1 MAEEKP
7 NSPTDSKEDAGE
19 EETIGGDDGNSNS
32 GNLTSPEG
40 ILMLSIAGIID
51 VISLIPIINIV
62 SDVLGIIIIGG
73 WLVITRP
80 GEALKK
86 AVKKFLIAC
95 GIELI
100 PIVSIAPSW
109 TWFVYKT
116 LNDG

>member
-1 MAEEKP
+1 MAEE
-7 NSPTDSKEDAGE
+7 N
-19 EETIGGDDGNSNS
+19 EETDESRQKGETGGGIA
-32 GNLTSPEG
+32 SPEG
-40 ILMLSIAGIID
+40 VLMLSVAGIID
-51 VISLIPIINIV
+51 VISLIPVINVI

-80 GEALKK
+80 GAALKK
-86 AVKKFLIAC
+86 TTTRFLIAC

-116 LNDG
+116 LNDA